1 MGKLMLNFKVS
12 TLCFVIALSF
22 TSCTKI
28 ITILDI
34 FGIIPP
40 REQKLELQLEKQV
53 FDKPFTF
60 ADYCKEG
67 YDSIFLVYPYFNTER
82 EDFASL
88 TMSKQLK
95 NICESNINLDT
106 FYTLLFI
113 KGDKVKAYSEVERIN
128 ADFITRESERHYIFP
143 FNQEFIMDEDR
154 GVRTVHWHP
163 NEQQPVLH

>member
-67 YDSIFLVYPYFNTER
+67 YDSIFLVYPYFNIEKK
-82 EDFASL
+82 DFKNIR
-88 TMSKQLK
+88 MSCRLK
-95 NICESNINLDT
+95 DICESNALSDSYSTI
-106 FYTLLFI
+106 LFI
-113 KGDKVKAYSEVERIN
+113 NRGIVKAYSIIATANTGFNAREVEK
-128 ADFITRESERHYIFP
+128 HYIFP
-143 FNQEFIMDEDR
+143 IDQKFIMDKER
-154 GVRTVHWHP
+154 NIHIH
-163 NEQQPVLH
+163 NE

>member
-1 MGKLMLNFKVS
+1 MLNFKVS

-40 REQKLELQLEKQV
+40 REAEIHLSLEEQQART
-53 FDKPFTF
+53 PFTI
-60 ADYCKEG
+60 ADYCKEE

-95 NICESNINLDT
+95 NICESNINFDT

-128 ADFITRESERHYIFP
+128 ADFVTRESEKHYIFP
-143 FNQEFIMDEDR
+143 FNQEFIMDEYRD
-154 GVRTVHWHP
+154 VRTVD
-163 NEQQPVLH
+163 